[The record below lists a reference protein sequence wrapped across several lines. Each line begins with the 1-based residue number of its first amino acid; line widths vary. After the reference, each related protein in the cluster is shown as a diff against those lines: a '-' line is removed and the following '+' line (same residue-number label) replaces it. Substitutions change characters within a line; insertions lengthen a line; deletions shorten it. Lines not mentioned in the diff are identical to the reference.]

1 MPTPALRRDPDLT
14 DERPRSHRG
23 AAARALALYLPQ
35 FHPIP
40 ENDAWWGAGFTEWT
54 NVAKARPLFRGHK
67 QPKLPGELGFY
78 DLRLPETREAQAELA
93 RTHGIEAF
101 VYWHYWFAGKRL
113 LQRPFDE
120 VLESGHPDFPF
131 ALAWANATW
140 SGVWYGET
148 TRVLIEQTYPGPAD
162 YDRHFGDL
170 LTAFHDPRQVRVDG
184 KPLFVVFQPTELP
197 DAGQFVDQWQDLAR
211 RNGLDGMYLA
221 AVDHSGEWDPRPSGF
236 DASIYTPITRGFRLK
251 NVPKAQK
258 ILRRGEA
265 TPVLREI
272 LRRRKWRPTHV
283 YDYADVVPHLLP
295 ARDLEYR
302 SFPCVLT
309 NWDNTPRS
317 GIRGSVFRGSTP
329 ELFTQHVRDALLC
342 LDGVPRQERLLF
354 IKSWNE
360 WAEGNYLEPD
370 AEHGRAYLEQL
381 ADVLSDGTES
391 KATGGPR

>member
-1 MPTPALRRDPDLT
+1 MTSGSPSSDH
-14 DERPRSHRG
+14 RP
-23 AAARALALYLPQ
+23 AARALALYLPQ

-40 ENDAWWGAGFTEWT
+40 ENDAWWGPGFTEWT
-54 NVAKARPLFRGHK
+54 NVAKARPLFRGHR

-78 DLRLPETREAQAELA
+78 DLRLAETREAQAELA
-93 RTHGIEAF
+93 RTHGIEGF

-120 VLESGHPDFPF
+120 VLSSGRPDLPF

-140 SGVWYGET
+140 SGVWYGEPA
-148 TRVLIEQTYPGPAD
+148 RVLIEQTYPGLDD
-162 YDRHFGDL
+162 YDRHFAHVL
-170 LTAFHDPRQVRVDG
+170 PAFRDPRQVRVNG

-197 DAGQFVDQWQDLAR
+197 DAGQFVDHWQDLAA
-211 RNGLDGMYLA
+211 RNGLEGLYLV
-221 AVDHSGEWDPRPSGF
+221 AVDHSGDWDPRPSGF
-236 DASIYTPITRGFRLK
+236 DASLYTPITRGFRLK

-258 ILRRGEA
+258 VLRRAEA
-265 TPVLREI
+265 TPVLGDI
-272 LRRRKWRPTHV
+272 VRKRTWRPTHV

-295 ARDLEYR
+295 PRNLEYR
-302 SFPCVLT
+302 SLPCVLT

-329 ELFTQHVRDALLC
+329 ELFGQHVRDALER
-342 LDGVPRQERLLF
+342 LDGTPRDERLLF

-370 AEHGRAYLEQL
+370 AEHGRAYLEAL
-381 ADVLSDGTES
+381 AAVLANGTERS
-391 KATGGPR
+391 EGH